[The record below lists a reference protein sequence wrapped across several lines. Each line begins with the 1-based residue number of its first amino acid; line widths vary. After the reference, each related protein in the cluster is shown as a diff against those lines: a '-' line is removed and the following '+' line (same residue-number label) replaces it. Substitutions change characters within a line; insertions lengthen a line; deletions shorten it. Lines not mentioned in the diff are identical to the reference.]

1 MTENNVK
8 KKWEAKAKEIIG
20 YDRPGSAN
28 YPKDALETNR
38 RITIAYA
45 DMFLHDPFTYKWA
58 GMAVFGST
66 TVGINMM
73 KAQEL
78 AVPGFAKIPG
88 VTDVLG
94 KKMLEYLKIV
104 NLYVYADIFWQHLAY
119 EAGGLSE
126 LQKAKEQGGL
136 DADLFNEWEK
146 IDEARQTHNERL
158 CFTGS
163 LLLLKCE
170 QQKTFQ
176 KMCDIEREMW
186 KNLSCGIVG
195 VLHPIES
202 QISTCQTF
210 NDFAK
215 KEGYDPDIGNFDQ
228 RWAWVEKGL
237 SPKWERM
244 LSDTESIKK
253 QVRELRD
260 KTKQSCS
267 TIIAKNKNSAKKYP
281 VAATVPWEAD
291 YQLFLKKT
299 YPDEKMTYSLGAR
312 LFVSF
317 YRNVASPLLTPV
329 IGSDKIRKKIRKT
342 ADSILFS
349 TS

>member
-1 MTENNVK
+1 MLENNVK
-8 KKWEAKAKEIIG
+8 KKWVAKAKEVIG
-20 YDRPGSAN
+20 YDDPSSAN

-38 RITIAYA
+38 RITIAYS
-45 DMFLHDPFTYKWA
+45 DMFLYDPFTYKWA

-88 VTDVLG
+88 ITDVLG
-94 KKMLEYLKIV
+94 KKMLDYLKIV

-119 EAGGLSE
+119 KENGLSE
-126 LQKAKEQGGL
+126 LKKAKEQG
-136 DADLFNEWEK
+136 DLHEDLYNQWEK
-146 IDEARQTHNERL
+146 IDEAKRIHNEDL

-170 QQKTFQ
+170 QQNTFQ
-176 KMCDIEREMW
+176 KMCDVERDMW
-186 KNLSCGIVG
+186 KNLSSGIVG
-195 VLHPIES
+195 VIHPIES

-215 KEGYDPDIGNFDQ
+215 KQGYDPDIGNFDQ
-228 RWAWVEKGL
+228 RWEWVEKGL
-237 SPKWERM
+237 SPKWEKM
-244 LSDTESIKK
+244 LSDIENIKK

-260 KTKQSCS
+260 EANQSCCVNLIKTK
-267 TIIAKNKNSAKKYP
+267 NKEKKYSI
-281 VAATVPWEAD
+281 ATTVPWETD
-291 YQLFLKKT
+291 YHLFLKKT
-299 YPDEKMTYSLGAR
+299 YSDEKITYSLGAR
-312 LFVSF
+312 LFVFF
-317 YRNVASPLLTPV
+317 YHNIASPLLTP
-329 IGSDKIRKKIRKT
+329 IIDSDKIRKKIKKT

-349 TS
+349 TH